1 MLLEHRRELLHHH
14 GGGSG
19 VLTETSLTVQAYDTV
34 LLGSLLGLPAFQ
46 KRFGVYSAKTK
57 GYQLQASW

>member
-1 MLLEHRRELLHHH
+1 M
-14 GGGSG
+14 
-19 VLTETSLTVQAYDTV
+19 LTETSLTVQAYDTV